1 MRGRREDRPPP
12 LVLSV
17 LHASRS
23 LRRAPSALLVCLAVV
38 SAASCDQRDRGG
50 ELTRGTLTGPDPIV
64 VRVARKGG
72 KARAYRYPALD
83 TAVWTSAQNVPA
95 VGGLLAFDHE
105 NGVLAYADTA
115 GTAGWIDLR
124 MGAVR
129 SATKKRVSSLA
140 TADGWSIY
148 GVSDKNEIV
157 RFTPTGDWTLPLGER
172 QVSRLLPQQDGSL
185 LILIDEGDAKSLV
198 TRFRPPD
205 ARLLDSLELERPQY
219 VARTDVGDRVY
230 FALGARL
237 VAVNTGGLQQTANV
251 RVDGEILALAPTP
264 SGDRLYIVTKNDA
277 VDVFDRY
284 SSEIVARV
292 PLPGL
297 VTDLRMDALGRYV
310 LARSALGD
318 TTWVIST
325 ASNRYLGAVES
336 LWRDDLPAVM
346 LDGRIATVRG
356 ADVVFVEAVSRD
368 EGGRVK
374 GGAADH
380 WFFMLWNGFRPR
392 ARGIDRPVEFAWR
405 GHDSVMA
412 RALGDTATV
421 ALVGRGSDTTSRAG
435 TAPSRID
442 SVRPPATA
450 ARTSWTVSFA
460 VVLTEERARALAS
473 EIAVDGERAHVVAG
487 RSGETPVFR
496 VVLGPYPTRADA
508 ERVGRGAGRQF
519 WVYDGVP

>member
-1 MRGRREDRPPP
+1 MGGVTHSPATPR
-12 LVLSV
+12 
-17 LHASRS
+17 AW
-23 LRRAPSALLVCLAVV
+23 RRAAIGGIVALSALSPL
-38 SAASCDQRDRGG
+38 SCGRSDRAG

-83 TAVWTSAQNVPA
+83 TAIWTSTQNVPA

-105 NGVLAYADTA
+105 NGVVAYADTT

-129 SATKKRVSSLA
+129 SATKKRFSSIA
-140 TADGWSIY
+140 TADGWSIF

-157 RFTPTGDWTLPLGER
+157 RFTPTGEWTLPLKDR
-172 QVSRLLPQQDGSL
+172 KISRLLPQKDGTL
-185 LILIDEGDAKSLV
+185 LILIEGADGKSLV

-205 ARLLDSLELERPQY
+205 SRLLDSLELERPQF

-230 FALGARL
+230 FALEGRL
-237 VAVNTGGLQQTANV
+237 VAISTAGLQETANV
-251 RVDGEILALAPTP
+251 RVAGEILALAPTP
-264 SGDRLYIVTKNDA
+264 SGDRLYIVTRNDA

-284 SSEIVARV
+284 SGEIVAHV

-297 VTDLRMDALGRYV
+297 VTDLRMDVLGRYV

-325 ASNRYLGAVES
+325 ASNKYLGAVES
-336 LWRDDLPAVM
+336 QWREDLPAVM
-346 LDGRIATVRG
+346 LDGKIATVRG
-356 ADVVFVEAVSRD
+356 ADVMFVDPVSRE
-368 EGGRVK
+368 EGGRVT

-392 ARGIDRPVEFAWR
+392 AQGIDQPVQFSWR
-405 GHDSVMA
+405 GQDSVMA

-421 ALVGRGSDTTSRAG
+421 AFVGRDVDTTSRTG
-435 TAPSRID
+435 TVPPPIESL
-442 SVRPPATA
+442 RPPIPQV
-450 ARTSWTVSFA
+450 RTSWTVSFA
-460 VVLTEERARALAS
+460 VVLSEERARALAS
-473 EIAVDGERAHVVAG
+473 EISVEGERAHVVAG
-487 RSGETPVFR
+487 RSGDTPVFR
-496 VVLGPYPTRADA
+496 VVLGPYPTRGDA
-508 ERVGRGAGRQF
+508 ERVGRASGRQF